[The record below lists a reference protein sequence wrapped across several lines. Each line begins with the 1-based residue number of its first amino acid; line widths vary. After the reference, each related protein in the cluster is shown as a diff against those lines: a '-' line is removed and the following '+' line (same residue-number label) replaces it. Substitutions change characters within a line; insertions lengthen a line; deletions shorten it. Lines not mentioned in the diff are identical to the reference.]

1 MLMKLMSCSAVVA
14 LAALAPL
21 QRARSEETPR
31 PVVIRGCSVL
41 DVGGGKILADRTVVL
56 DGGKIRAIG
65 TLENPV
71 ETPPAS
77 TTIAAEGKF
86 LIPGLIDAHVHLVH
100 VLDSCKVTGDEI
112 LPLFVAAGV
121 TSVRDI
127 GDEIVAETL
136 VARFAEAF
144 PEKAP
149 RVFRCSPLIDRDP
162 PFHRD
167 IGRAVTDVAR
177 VPEFVD
183 EMVGWGVTSL
193 KLYVGTPREIGRAV
207 IMEGHKRGLKVAGHL
222 GAYAAQDAVADGID
236 VLEHI
241 WSVFNYIVPLEQ
253 SKRPN
258 HRSTLEL
265 DNPKAKELIAALSET
280 QTFVDPTLVV
290 FRNMILLNDQP
301 AYSEHPD
308 NAVVPAR
315 LLRHWNGY
323 KSRTN
328 LRPETITIRRGEF
341 GKYQELTGMLYRAG
355 VPLLAGT
362 DAPEPFVP
370 PGFSMHQELELLV
383 ESGLS
388 PAGAI
393 RCATLHNA
401 QALGQAGRLGTIEP
415 GKLADL
421 VLLDANPLESIGNTR
436 RIAKVFRGGLILD
449 PDVLLKVVPKE

>member
-1 MLMKLMSCSAVVA
+1 LIALFVLGAV
-14 LAALAPL
+14 
-21 QRARSEETPR
+21 QRARSEESPR

-41 DVGGGKILADRTVVL
+41 DVAGGKMLSGRTVVL
-56 DGGKIRAIG
+56 AGGKVRAIG
-65 TLENPV
+65 TPEHPV
-71 ETPPAS
+71 EMPPDAR
-77 TTIAAEGKF
+77 TIAAEGQF

-100 VLDSCKVTGDEI
+100 VLDSCQVTGDEV

-121 TSVRDI
+121 TSVRDV

-136 VARFAEAF
+136 VGRFAESF
-144 PEKAP
+144 PGRSP
-149 RVFRCSPLIDRDP
+149 RVFRCSPLVDKDP

-193 KLYVGTPREIGRAV
+193 KIYVGTPREVGRTV
-207 IMEGHKRGLKVAGHL
+207 ISEGHRRGLKVAGHL

-241 WSVFNYIVPLEQ
+241 WSVFNFIIPPEAARQ
-253 SKRPN
+253 PG
-258 HRSTLEL
+258 HRSTLDLE
-265 DNPKAKELIAALSET
+265 NRQATELIAALT
-280 QTFVDPTLVV
+280 KRQTFVDPTLVV

-301 AYSEHPD
+301 AYSGHPD

-315 LLRHWNGY
+315 LLRNWQNY
-323 KSRTN
+323 KARSN
-328 LRPETITIRRGEF
+328 LQPTTLPARRGEF
-341 GKYQELTGMLYRAG
+341 QKYQELTGKLHREG
-355 VPLLAGT
+355 VPLLAGSDT
-362 DAPEPFVP
+362 PEPFVP
-370 PGFSMHQELELLV
+370 PGFSLHQELELLV

-388 PAGAI
+388 PAEAL

-401 QALGQAGRLGTIEP
+401 RALGQAERLGTIEP

-421 VLLDANPLESIGNTR
+421 VLLDADPLAAITNTR
-436 RIAKVFRGGLILD
+436 RIAKVFRGGLVLEPGD
-449 PDVLLKVVPKE
+449 LLKAVPKD

>member
-1 MLMKLMSCSAVVA
+1 MNRSSWSAWIA
-14 LAALAPL
+14 LAVLAPL
-21 QRARSEETPR
+21 PGTKAEERPR

-41 DVGGGKILADRTVVL
+41 DVASGTMLADRTVVL
-56 DGGKIRAIG
+56 DGGKVRAIG
-65 TLENPV
+65 TPEIGV
-71 ETPPAS
+71 DTPTGA
-77 TTIAAEGKF
+77 TIIAAKGKF

-100 VLDSCKVTGDEI
+100 VLDSCKVTGDEV

-136 VARFAEAF
+136 VARFALAF
-144 PEKAP
+144 PETAP

-162 PFHRD
+162 PFHSD
-167 IGRAVTDVAR
+167 IGRAVTDVAK

-183 EMVGWGVTSL
+183 EMAGWGVTSL
-193 KLYVGTPREIGRAV
+193 KIYVGTPREIGRAV
-207 IMEGHKRGLKVAGHL
+207 IIEGHKRGLRVAGHL

-241 WSVFNYIVPLEQ
+241 WSVFNYIIPTEE
-253 SKRPN
+253 SRRPN
-258 HRSTLEL
+258 HRSTLDL
-265 DNPKAKELIAALSET
+265 DNPKGKELIAALARK

-290 FRNMILLNDQP
+290 FRNMILLNDQR
-301 AYSEHPD
+301 AYSGHPD
-308 NAVVPAR
+308 NAIVPAR

-323 KSRTN
+323 KARSN
-328 LRPETITIRRGEF
+328 LRPETLAMRRGEF
-341 GKYQELTGMLYRAG
+341 RKYQQLTGILQRAG
-355 VPLLAGT
+355 VPLLVGT

-370 PGFSMHQELELLV
+370 PGFSLHQELELLV

-388 PAGAI
+388 PAEAL

-401 QALGQAGRLGTIEP
+401 RAIGQADRLGTIEP

-421 VLLDANPLESIGNTR
+421 VLLDANPIESIANTR
-436 RIAKVFRGGLILD
+436 AISHVFRGGLVLD
-449 PDVLLKVVPKE
+449 PGALLKAVPKD